1 MGLGVASPK
10 NGKSE
15 RKDAVFEKRA
25 ENGGFLKKIAK
36 YENIP

>member
-25 ENGGFLKKIAK
+25 ENRGVFEKNSKV
-36 YENIP
+36 